1 MSFILPVSSARGQ
14 THVPRRSIS
23 HSDSCSKQS
32 SDLGGPEDRR
42 IYKAAQSLHWLRWF
56 NCFRK
61 RAVEMLR
68 GDTRLTL
75 PLLEFHQHRSWYK
88 RTNADQRGTSSHVS
102 NLFPFLTLR
111 PWICRPGA
119 FFSRTGCT
127 SVNPTASRLIAIKF
141 ATDSP
146 CPAPTP
152 PPQDELFLHE
162 ILGELFTPS
171 VEIPFI
177 FHIDGTTRLRGMNNW
192 IISIKKLTAALER
205 KKKKK
210 IEPSRKKVK
219 RGKKKNW
226 GQKLKMIPKVQL
238 DKNPPTTSAWSP
250 ARRFKR
256 LLAVRSQTAELLWT
270 FRRPMNM

>member
-68 GDTRLTL
+68 GDTRLAL

-111 PWICRPGA
+111 PWICRSGA

-127 SVNPTASRLIAIKF
+127 SVNPTASGLIAIKF

-146 CPAPTP
+146 CPAPLRINCFCMKFWGSSSL
-152 PPQDELFLHE
+152 PQSKSHSFFISTALQGSEAWITEL
-162 ILGELFTPS
+162 
-171 VEIPFI
+171 
-177 FHIDGTTRLRGMNNW
+177 
-192 IISIKKLTAALER
+192 
-205 KKKKK
+205 
-210 IEPSRKKVK
+210 
-219 RGKKKNW
+219 
-226 GQKLKMIPKVQL
+226 
-238 DKNPPTTSAWSP
+238 SA
-250 ARRFKR
+250 
-256 LLAVRSQTAELLWT
+256 
-270 FRRPMNM
+270 